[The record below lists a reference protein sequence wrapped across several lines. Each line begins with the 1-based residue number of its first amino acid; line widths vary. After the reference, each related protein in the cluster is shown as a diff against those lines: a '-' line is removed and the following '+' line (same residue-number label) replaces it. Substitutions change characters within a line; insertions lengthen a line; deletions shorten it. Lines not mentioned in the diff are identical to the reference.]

1 MHDYAH
7 TTVLRTPTVDLL
19 VTAPDGIYIDGTAG
33 GGGHTAE
40 ILGRLGL
47 GGRVIA
53 FDADIRAI
61 DVCRARFGD
70 EVGARV
76 VLVNRNF
83 RELGAWLREEK
94 ISAVNGVLL
103 DLGVSSFQF
112 DANVGFSYRSDS
124 PLDMRF
130 HRSQSVSAADI
141 VNGYSADDLARVLR
155 EYGEEPM
162 AWRIT
167 QEIIRRRPL
176 TTTFDLRDAVTAVAP
191 EQLLAKRLARVF
203 QALRIEVNDELGA
216 LKIVLQ
222 DAVAALARGGR
233 IAVIAYHSLEDRIV
247 KDLFR
252 YEALTCICPPELPV
266 CSCGKE
272 ARLRVLTRKAVV
284 PAEAEV
290 SLNPRARSA
299 KLRVAERI

>member
-40 ILGRLGL
+40 ILGRLGP

-83 RELGAWLREEK
+83 RELGAWLHEEK
-94 ISAVNGVLL
+94 VTAVNGVLL

-176 TTTFDLRDAVTAVAP
+176 ATTFDLRDAVTAVAP